1 MSVMTPKMKRV
12 YEYILRFYEQH
23 GYAPTY
29 RDIMREFGFTSAA
42 SAHKYVYRLARE
54 GFLRRLPRRHRG
66 IELTPYAGWTE
77 GEVVQLPLM
86 GYIAA
91 GHPIEKIP
99 TQETVPIPRLM
110 IGGSKRAYVLRV
122 RGNSMIEDHILD
134 GDYII
139 VEDRPVA
146 HNGEIVVAEVDG
158 EVTLKRFYTR
168 GNHVVLQPANA
179 EMAPLILPPDKVR
192 IHGIAIGL
200 LRRL

>member
-1 MSVMTPKMKRV
+1 MSVMTPKMKRI

-66 IELTPYAGWTE
+66 IELLPSPGWAE
-77 GEVVQLPLM
+77 SGVVHLPLM

-91 GHPIEKIP
+91 GHPIEKVT
-99 TQETVPIPRLM
+99 TQETVPVPQGM
-110 IGGSKRAYVLRV
+110 IGHKRAYVLRV
-122 RGNSMIEDHILD
+122 RGHSMIEDHILD

-168 GNHVVLQPANA
+168 GGHVVLQPANA
-179 EMAPLILPPDKVR
+179 EMAPLVLPPEKVR
-192 IHGIAIGL
+192 IHGVAIGL
-200 LRRL
+200 FRRL